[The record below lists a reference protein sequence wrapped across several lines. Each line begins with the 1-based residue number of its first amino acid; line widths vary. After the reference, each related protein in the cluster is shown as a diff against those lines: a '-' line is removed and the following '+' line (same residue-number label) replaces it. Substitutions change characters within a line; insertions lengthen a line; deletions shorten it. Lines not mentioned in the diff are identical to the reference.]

1 MARVRMYSVPD
12 AIAEALGLIDYRRHD
27 GEGHTLLS
35 ARDLAAYGAERAVAE
50 GAVEI
55 TAEEAKEKFN
65 Q

>member
-12 AIAEALGLIDYRRHD
+12 ATAEALGLSEYRKHD

-35 ARDLAAYGAERAVAE
+35 ARDLSAYGVERAVAE
-50 GAVEI
+50 GAMEI

>member
-1 MARVRMYSVPD
+1 MARARMYSVPD
-12 AIAEALGLIDYRRHD
+12 AIAQELRLGDYRRHD

-35 ARDLAAYGAERAVAE
+35 ARDLTAYGVEKALSE